1 MSKIALVKEFLQ
13 HERWRALGVLLLD
26 FFANLSTLLIPVVLA
41 QAYGSLFGLN
51 SQRGRIF
58 GFNEGIAFEQW
69 AWILL
74 GLIVVK
80 AVLDFWRVK
89 SRGFLVE
96 HFLFYLRQRI
106 FQYHLGMELGAY
118 ESKGVGRYLLRFSG
132 DLSSAQNFLAKGT
145 LQFYADLMLLG
156 IGLFFMF
163 WADWLL
169 GGTILLALVFL
180 ASVLYVVNRKI
191 GEIES
196 QRRDLKAGLLG
207 FIQIRLLNI
216 APLKVF
222 NRQRPEREKFE
233 RKTRRIQQMG
243 FRYQRLFA
251 LIEAG
256 IPFGLYAMMLL
267 VLVLMSRSSTGPQ
280 ALSLILILLSWRS
293 ALNRLMRVGLIWKKG
308 EISLRKIE
316 TLFTAQLE
324 DGHIEIPPDFSPQSI
339 SAIQVGMEWSG
350 QKIFQGLN
358 FELKRGEVGIVVGP
372 SGSGKTVLL
381 KLLAKLYSPTQGE
394 FRLDDQAF
402 SDLGVKNIR
411 KAIGFVSAALPL
423 YGNTIA
429 EALIYNNKRKEKAD
443 KKFQEWQVLFP
454 ELQNL
459 QFEQILRESSAL
471 STQQKCL
478 LECLRAI
485 LTSKQF
491 LVFDET
497 ITQLPV
503 DTIKKLWKEIPER
516 TGFLL
521 ICSEVNVLQSVD
533 IQIDW
538 MVKL

>member
-13 HERWRALGVLLLD
+13 HERWRAFGVLLLD
-26 FFANLSTLLIPVVLA
+26 FCANLGTLLIPVVLA

-51 SQRGRIF
+51 SQRGRIL
-58 GFNEGIAFEQW
+58 GFNDDITFNQW

-74 GLIVVK
+74 GLIVFK
-80 AVLDFWRVK
+80 AILDFWRVK

-106 FQYHLGMELGAY
+106 FQHHLGMELAAY

-132 DLSSAQNFLAKGT
+132 DLSSAQNFLAKGI

-163 WADWLL
+163 WADWLF
-169 GGTILLALVFL
+169 GGTILLALVFIT
-180 ASVLYVVNRKI
+180 SVLYVVNRKI
-191 GEIES
+191 GKIEA
-196 QRRDLKAGLLG
+196 QRRDFKAGLLG
-207 FIQIRLLNI
+207 FIQIRLLNM
-216 APLKVF
+216 APLKAF

-251 LIEAG
+251 LSEAG

-293 ALNRLMRVGLIWKKG
+293 ALSRLMRVGLIWKKG

-316 TLFTAQLE
+316 VLFTEKLE
-324 DGHIEIPPDFSPQSI
+324 VSKLEIQQNFSPQSI
-339 SAIQVGMEWSG
+339 RAIQVGMEWSG
-350 QKIFQGLN
+350 QQIFQGLN
-358 FELKRGEVGIVVGP
+358 FELNRGAVGLVIGP

-394 FRLDDQAF
+394 FRFNDQIY

-429 EALIYNNKRKEKAD
+429 EALIYNNKRKDKAD
-443 KKFQEWQVLFP
+443 KKFQKWQVLFP

-485 LTSKQF
+485 LTNKPF

-503 DTIKKLWKEIPER
+503 GTIKMLWNEIPKQ
-516 TGFLL
+516 TGVLL
-521 ICSEVNVLQSVD
+521 ICSEANVFQSVD
-533 IQIDW
+533 IHVDW